1 MTNGCVCHQRKGFLN
16 KKKNENKR
24 EEGRGEGGIELS
36 TAHTRVP
43 GVPTELWQIQVLP
56 EPWQPKP
63 AGIEFATPIMQGL
76 NWSPF
81 HLQSGIEEI
90 KLLYLIFNGKKK
102 NIPHSILCFWQIRL
116 LH

>member
-1 MTNGCVCHQRKGFLN
+1 MAVFVTRERDFLT
-16 KKKNENKR
+16 KKNENKR

-102 NIPHSILCFWQIRL
+102 HIPHSILCFRQIRL